1 VSDASRHS
9 EAMTRGIQGVG
20 GCVATGRPEGRTPEA
35 ARRADGAPPA
45 ELETLGRAAQV
56 GQSVRR
62 VDAVSKVTGEWVFG
76 ADFRLPGMLHGKAVR
91 SPFPHA
97 RVVHIDL
104 EPARRVPGVRA
115 VVTGKDAPY
124 VHGSAIRDEPFLA
137 GSEVRYAGEPVAA
150 VAAVSEEAAVEAA
163 DRVRVEYEEL
173 PGIFDPLEAM
183 RPGALLVHPDLGS
196 YDREPVFVPY
206 PGTNIVNHAKIR
218 RGDVARGFRESDEVF
233 EDVFTTQWI
242 QHAPIEPHAAVAQV
256 TADGRVTIWANTQS
270 PYNFLREMA
279 QALGLPQSRVRVIGL
294 GVGGGFGSKLYP
306 RLEPVAVALAMHAG
320 GRPVKLTYTREEEFT
335 ACVTK
340 HPAHIVLKT
349 GAKRDGTL
357 VARQI
362 TAVFN
367 TGGYADTGPLVSR
380 NGAFS
385 GTGPYRLPHVWVDS
399 YAVYTHNPLG
409 GAFRGYGVPQLT
421 WAHESQMD
429 MMAHRLGLDPV
440 EVRWR
445 NLFDRGDRT
454 CTGEVLSESV
464 GIKATLRQAL
474 AASARPLPP
483 RASRHVVRGRGIATM
498 HKLTYTPTTSTAVVK
513 LNADGSVHLL
523 SSSVELGQGAYTALA
538 QIVAERL
545 GIPLER
551 VTMAWPDTDY
561 TPYDQSTSGSRTVFH
576 MGNALLRAVA
586 DVARQLCELAAPI
599 LDVPVDRLE
608 VRDGG
613 VAVRGEAAVRKTFAE
628 LIHGRYGARGASL
641 QGHGTFTPPSALPPD
656 PETGQSPKV
665 SAFWMYASHV
675 ADVEV
680 DTETGRV
687 RVLRIVAAHDVG
699 HAINPAGVEA
709 QIEGG
714 VVQGLGATLHE
725 EMLVRDGVVTNPS
738 LVEYKLPTT
747 RDVPEI
753 VPIIVEDPHGE
764 GPYGAKGL
772 GEPVLAA
779 SSPAIANAVF
789 NATGVRITDLPITPE
804 RVYRALRA
812 AGAGPGA
819 DGG

>member
-1 VSDASRHS
+1 MNRSTV
-9 EAMTRGIQGVG
+9 
-20 GCVATGRPEGRTPEA
+20 
-35 ARRADGAPPA
+35 
-45 ELETLGRAAQV
+45 LETLHRAAQV
-56 GQSVRR
+56 GRSVRR
-62 VDAVSKVTGEWVFG
+62 VDAVAKVTGEWIFG
-76 ADFRLPGMLHGKAVR
+76 ADYQAPGLLHGKAVR
-91 SPFPHA
+91 SPYPHA
-97 RVVHIDL
+97 RVLYVDL
-104 EPARRVPGVRA
+104 EAARRVPGVRA
-115 VVTGKDAPY
+115 AVLGKDAPY

-150 VAAVSEEAAVEAA
+150 VAAVSEEAAIEAA
-163 DRVRVEYEEL
+163 DLVRVEYEEL

-183 RPGALLVHPDLGS
+183 QPGALLVHPELGT
-196 YDREPVFVPY
+196 YDREPIFVCY

-218 RGDVARGFRESDEVF
+218 RGDIEQGWRESDEIF

-256 TADGRVTIWANTQS
+256 TADGRVVIWANTQS

-279 QALGLPQSRVRVIGL
+279 QALRLPQSRVRVIGL

-306 RLEPVAVALAMHAG
+306 RLEPVAVALALHTG
-320 GRPVKLTYTREEEFT
+320 GRPVKLCYTREEEFI
-335 ACVTK
+335 AAVTK
-340 HPAHIVLKT
+340 HPAHITLRT
-349 GAKRDGTL
+349 GVRRDGTL

-362 TAVFN
+362 TTVFN

-385 GTGPYRLPHVWVDS
+385 GSGPYRIPHVWVDS

-429 MMAHRLGLDPV
+429 MIAHRLGLDPV
-440 EVRWR
+440 AVRER
-445 NLFDRGDRT
+445 NLFERGDRT
-454 CTGEVLSESV
+454 CTGELLSESV
-464 GIKATLRQAL
+464 GIKETLRRAL

-483 RASRHVVRGRGIATM
+483 PAGPHVARGRGIATM

-523 SSSVELGQGAYTALA
+523 SSTVELGQGAYTALA

-551 VTMAWPDTDY
+551 VTMAPPDTDY

-576 MGNALLRAVA
+576 MGNALLRAVE
-586 DVARQLCELAAPI
+586 DVARQLTELAAPM

-613 VAVRGEAAVRKTFAE
+613 IGVRGEPGTRKTFAE
-628 LIHGRYGARGASL
+628 VIRGRYGARGASV
-641 QGHGTFTPPSALPPD
+641 QGQGTFTPPAALPPD
-656 PETGQSPKV
+656 LETGQSPKV
-665 SAFWMYASHV
+665 SAFWMYATHV
-675 ADVEV
+675 ADVDV

-687 RVLRIVAAHDVG
+687 RVVRIVAAHDVG

-725 EMLVRDGVVTNPS
+725 AMLVREGVVTNPS
-738 LVEYKLPTT
+738 FVEYKLPTT

-753 VPIIVEDPHGE
+753 VPIIVEDPHGD

-789 NATGVRITDLPITPE
+789 AATGVRITTLPITPE
-804 RVYRALRA
+804 RVYHALRA
-812 AGAGPGA
+812 AGDGPA
-819 DGG
+819 